1 MFIRLLALTFAIT
14 LPLTGA
20 TRAFAS
26 EENIQR
32 ASETNPNEKICEN
45 VTQIGSRLAK
55 RRVCASRA
63 EWAQRKLQDRQ
74 DIEYI
79 QRGITTATCTAAKTN
94 GQQIC

>member
-1 MFIRLLALTFAIT
+1 MFIRLLAITFAIT

-20 TRAFAS
+20 ARAFAS

-32 ASETNPNEKICEN
+32 ASETNSNEKICEN

-63 EWAQRKLQDRQ
+63 EWAERKLQDRQ
-74 DIEYI
+74 DTEYI